1 MPIIYASD
9 SGTSYDG
16 VIASTSTIC
25 WAGARDA
32 SAGGYVQDWFSG
44 YAAATAAARTAGRR
58 GGTTY
63 SVNRSFFCFDTSSI
77 TSTVS
82 SATIKVRGYLYNS
95 GSVIPV
101 KSTAFGGDGGTDLTV
116 GDFDAISGY
125 SAGSSLAGSAT
136 VYGPQIITSNW
147 STSGYNDFTGT
158 SDLLAD
164 MQNNDAVIICFMDYG
179 YDYKNVAL
187 TSNNTYYCGL
197 YYAEAYGSS
206 DDPQIDYTL
215 ATAGYVHNVTGVA
228 AANIGK
234 VKGVATANI
243 EKVIG
248 V

>member
-1 MPIIYASD
+1 MPIIYSSD
-9 SGTSYDG
+9 SGTSDDG
-16 VIASTSTIC
+16 VIISMSAVS

-32 SAGGYVQDWFSG
+32 SAGGYVQDGFSG
-44 YAAATAAARTAGRR
+44 YSAATAATRMSGRR

-82 SATIKVRGYLYNS
+82 SATIKVRGYLNNS
-95 GSVIPV
+95 GSVIAV
-101 KSTAFGGDGGTDLTV
+101 KSTAFGGDGGTDLAV

-125 SAGSSLAGSAT
+125 SAGSSLGSSAT
-136 VYGPQIITSNW
+136 TYGGPIGSW
-147 STSGYNDFTGT
+147 SASGYNTFTGT

-164 MQNNDAVIICFMDYG
+164 MQNNDVVIICLMDYG

-187 TSNNTYYCGL
+187 TSNNTFYCGL
-197 YYAEAYGSS
+197 YFAEASS
-206 DDPQIDYTL
+206 SSNDPQIDYTL

-234 VKGVATANI
+234 VNGVATANI
-243 EKVIG
+243 GKVIG
-248 V
+248 LS